1 MLNVKVDASQVTAL
15 AKHIKDSSKR
25 FDKDFKEIFDGI
37 KKPVLGIAREE
48 APKKSKRL
56 AESLHVVDYAPLE
69 FGIEEGVNY
78 GQYVRHGTPARG
90 IFPRV
95 TFALFWKGLPH
106 PVAHAKNWPGKG
118 RSGTKPNPYGER
130 TATRA
135 RREILP
141 RFGEKVAARI
151 RIIVEGKEY

>member
-1 MLNVKVDASQVTAL
+1 MLNIKIDTSEVTAL

-25 FDKDFKEIFDGI
+25 FDKDFKEIFDSI
-37 KKPVLGIAREE
+37 KKPALGIAREE
-48 APKKSKRL
+48 APKKSRRL

-78 GQYVRHGTPARG
+78 GQYVRHGSPARG
-90 IFPRV
+90 IFPH
-95 TFALFWKGLPH
+95 FKKALFWKGLLH
-106 PVAHAKNWPGKG
+106 PVANAKNWPGMKA
-118 RSGTKPNPYGER
+118 NPYGVR
-130 TATRA
+130 TAIRA